1 MAAAQKAMEE
11 GIANTDNKVKKMEE
25 EAANMPNFGALA
37 DVHST
42 LANMGSMRKK
52 NQVNQLAAKLGVD
65 VQAGDYDLPAS
76 ELGTTLMARAK
87 EAGKTDEEINA
98 AMAE

>member
-1 MAAAQKAMEE
+1 MEE
-11 GIANTDNKVKKMEE
+11 GIANTDKKVEQMNE

-52 NQVNQLAAKLGVD
+52 GQVNSLAAKLGVD
-65 VQAGDYDLPAS
+65 VQQGDYDLGAT
-76 ELGTTLMARAK
+76 ELGSVLMARAK
-87 EAGKTDEEINA
+87 EAGKSD
-98 AMAE
+98 

>member
-1 MAAAQKAMEE
+1 MED
-11 GIANTDNKVKKMEE
+11 GIANTDRKVEQMNAES
-25 EAANMPNFGALA
+25 ANMPNFGALA

-52 NQVNQLAAKLGVD
+52 GQVNSLAAKLGVD
-65 VQAGDYDLPAS
+65 VQSGDYDLDAS
-76 ELGTTLMARAK
+76 ALGSALMARAK
-87 EAGKTDEEINA
+87 EAGKTDAEIAA